1 MTFAMSVENRVL
13 YLYLFLTVWLR
24 AARDWYLETFF
35 RRKEGQTFF
44 EYIVLVSL
52 AIMVSAAAYALY
64 VTIKDRFTAANTRI
78 QSIPLE

>member
-1 MTFAMSVENRVL
+1 MDAAMNRTVWL
-13 YLYLFLTVWLR
+13 YLYLMDLVR
-24 AARDWYLETFF
+24 AAREWYVGTFF

-64 VTIKDRFTAANTRI
+64 VTIKNRFQAANTRI